1 MTTLRVIGFYNICLL
16 AALDLIYLSSN
27 SLYFLNGVWCKTNI
41 ACKQFISW
49 DEGMKWTMTNK
60 RPKLWNAS
68 LETRRCVCMRERDR
82 NTHTKFSVATQN
94 NTESIDN
101 GHRQCISNCC
111 SWTDQHK
118 YSNNIQHYGYFSCII
133 SFNVNNNKKNNL

>member
-27 SLYFLNGVWCKTNI
+27 SIYFLNGVWCKTNI
-41 ACKQFISW
+41 ACKHSLVGTKGWSERWQ
-49 DEGMKWTMTNK
+49 TNDQNFEMRHLK
-60 RPKLWNAS
+60 QNLLNA
-68 LETRRCVCMRERDR
+68 REHDR

-118 YSNNIQHYGYFSCII
+118 YSNNIQHNGYFSCII